1 LVAARR
7 GFGRTLAFGVALALA
22 LSLAAC
28 GRKGPL
34 DLPPSDTPALS
45 SNLTTSQAPASPG
58 ITGPGGLFGGPA
70 SNDPAANTVDA
81 QGRPIYQPPAQKKS
95 FILDPLLQ

>member
-1 LVAARR
+1 MAVVRP
-7 GFGRTLAFGVALALA
+7 GIGRTLAFGAAIALA

-34 DLPPSDTPALS
+34 DLPPSDTPSPTANR
-45 SNLTTSQAPASPG
+45 SNLTQPALSPSSFL
-58 ITGPGGLFGGPA
+58 PGSSTP
-70 SNDPAANTVDA
+70 DDTKRPNTVDA
-81 QGRPIYQPPAQKKS
+81 QGHAIYQPPPQGKS

>member
-1 LVAARR
+1 VRP
-7 GFGRTLAFGVALALA
+7 GIGRTLAFGAVAALA

-34 DLPPSDTPALS
+34 DLPPSDTPAPT
-45 SNLTTSQAPASPG
+45 SNLTTSQAPTSSSVIA
-58 ITGPGGLFGGPA
+58 GPGGLFGGPA
-70 SNDPAANTVDA
+70 SNDPAANAVDA